1 VSFSGI
7 VKQTRVAE
15 FGGFRREGHA
25 MEDRKRVL
33 SQLDLFAGLGDRELS
48 EISLITKRRRLRAGE
63 ALFHKGDEGG
73 DIYVIVSGRLKAYA
87 TGPDGDDVVF
97 RYMGAG
103 EVVGE
108 LGAFVEGK
116 RTASTVAV
124 EDCELLMIQ
133 KRDLIP
139 LLRHQPEISIRLL
152 GVLAARTIKLSESLE
167 DNNFRP
173 VSARLAKCLLSFAD
187 RWPEPGKNGAVRIRL
202 RLPQGEL
209 GDLVGATRESVNKL
223 IRQWTVEGI
232 LEMHDGAVT
241 IKNRAAL
248 EKWTEI

>member
-1 VSFSGI
+1 
-7 VKQTRVAE
+7 
-15 FGGFRREGHA
+15 
-25 MEDRKRVL
+25 MEQRNRLL
-33 SQLDLFAGLGDRELS
+33 SQLDLFAGFGDRELG
-48 EISLITKRRRLRAGE
+48 EIALITRKRRLHAGE
-63 ALFHKGDEGG
+63 TLFHKGDEGG
-73 DIYVIVSGRLKAYA
+73 DIYVIVSGRLKAFA

-116 RTASTVAV
+116 RSASSLAV

-133 KRDLIP
+133 KRELIP
-139 LLRHQPEISIRLL
+139 LLRRQPEIAIRLL
-152 GVLAARTIKLSESLE
+152 GALATRMIKLSESLE

-173 VSARLAKCLLSFAD
+173 VSARLAKCLVSFAD
-187 RWPEPGKNGAVRIRL
+187 RWPEPGRNGAVRIGL

-223 IRQWTVEGI
+223 IRQWTADGV

-248 EKWTEI
+248 EKLTEA

>member
-1 VSFSGI
+1 
-7 VKQTRVAE
+7 
-15 FGGFRREGHA
+15 
-25 MEDRKRVL
+25 MDDRKRLL
-33 SQLDLFAGLGDRELS
+33 SQLELFAGVGDRELG
-48 EISLITKRRRLRAGE
+48 EIAYITRRRHLKAGE
-63 ALFHKGDEGG
+63 TLFHKGDEGG
-73 DIYVIVSGRLKAYA
+73 DIYVIVSGRVKAFA

-116 RTASTVAV
+116 RTANNVAV

-133 KRDLIP
+133 KRELIP
-139 LLRHQPEISIRLL
+139 LLRRQPEIAIRLL
-152 GVLAARTIKLSESLE
+152 GALAARTIKLSESLE

-187 RWPEPGKNGAVRIRL
+187 RWPEPAKDGVRIRL

-223 IRQWTVEGI
+223 VRQWTADSI
-232 LEMHDGAVT
+232 LEMHDGHVT

-248 EKWTEI
+248 EKLTQA

>member
-1 VSFSGI
+1 
-7 VKQTRVAE
+7 
-15 FGGFRREGHA
+15 
-25 MEDRKRVL
+25 MEQRNRLL
-33 SQLDLFAGLGDRELS
+33 SRLDLFAGLGDRELG
-48 EISLITKRRRLRAGE
+48 EIALITRKRRLRAGE

-73 DIYVIVSGRLKAYA
+73 DIYVIVSGRLKAFA
-87 TGPDGDDVVF
+87 TGPEGDDVVF
-97 RYMGAG
+97 RYMGSG

-116 RTASTVAV
+116 RTANSLAV

-133 KRDLIP
+133 KRELIP
-139 LLRHQPEISIRLL
+139 LLRRQPEIAIRLL
-152 GVLAARTIKLSESLE
+152 GALATRMSKLSESLE

-173 VSARLAKCLLSFAD
+173 VSARLAKCLVSFAD
-187 RWPEPGKNGAVRIRL
+187 RWPEPGKNGAVRIGL

-223 IRQWTVEGI
+223 IRQWTAEGI

-248 EKWTEI
+248 EKLTEA

>member
-1 VSFSGI
+1 MD
-7 VKQTRVAE
+7 E
-15 FGGFRREGHA
+15 RR
-25 MEDRKRVL
+25 RLL
-33 SQLDLFAGLGDRELS
+33 SQLELFAGLGERELG
-48 EISLITKRRRLRAGE
+48 EISLITRTRRLRAGE
-63 ALFHKGDEGG
+63 SLFHKGDDGG
-73 DIYVIVSGRLKAYA
+73 DIYVIVSGRVKAFA

-103 EVVGE
+103 EVSGE

-116 RTASTVAV
+116 RTASNVAV

-133 KRDLIP
+133 KRELIP
-139 LLRHQPEISIRLL
+139 LLRRQPEIAIRLL
-152 GVLAARTIKLSESLE
+152 GALAARTIKLSESLE

-173 VSARLAKCLLSFAD
+173 VSARLAKCLISFAD
-187 RWPEPGKNGAVRIRL
+187 RWPEPTKGGAVRIKL

-223 IRQWTVEGI
+223 VRQWTTDGV
-232 LEMHDGAVT
+232 LEMHDGVVT

-248 EKWTEI
+248 EKLTEA

>member
-1 VSFSGI
+1 
-7 VKQTRVAE
+7 VKA
-15 FGGFRREGHA
+15 F
-25 MEDRKRVL
+25 
-33 SQLDLFAGLGDRELS
+33 
-48 EISLITKRRRLRAGE
+48 
-63 ALFHKGDEGG
+63 
-73 DIYVIVSGRLKAYA
+73 A

-116 RTASTVAV
+116 RTASNVAV
-124 EDCELLMIQ
+124 EDCELLMIH
-133 KRDLIP
+133 KRELIP
-139 LLRHQPEISIRLL
+139 LLRRQPEIAVRLL
-152 GVLAARTIKLSESLE
+152 GALAARMIKLSESLE

-173 VSARLAKCLLSFAD
+173 VSARLAKCLISFAD
-187 RWPEPGKNGAVRIRL
+187 RWPERDKNGWVRIKL

-223 IRQWTVEGI
+223 IRQWTAEGV

-248 EKWTEI
+248 EAHTEA

>member
-1 VSFSGI
+1 
-7 VKQTRVAE
+7 
-15 FGGFRREGHA
+15 
-25 MEDRKRVL
+25 MDDRKRVL
-33 SQLDLFAGLGDRELS
+33 SQLELFAGLGERELG
-48 EISLITKRRRLRAGE
+48 EIALITRRRRLGAGE
-63 ALFHKGDEGG
+63 TLFHKGDEGG
-73 DIYVIVSGRLKAYA
+73 DVYVIVSGRLKAFA
-87 TGPDGDDVVF
+87 TGPEGDDVVF

-116 RTASTVAV
+116 RTASNVAV

-133 KRDLIP
+133 RRELIP
-139 LLRHQPEISIRLL
+139 LLRRQPEIAIRLL
-152 GVLAARTIKLSESLE
+152 GALAARTIHLSESLE

-173 VSARLAKCLLSFAD
+173 VSARLAKCLISFAD
-187 RWPEPGKNGAVRIRL
+187 RWSEPGKNGSVRIQL

-223 IRQWTVEGI
+223 VRQWTLEGI
-232 LEMHDGAVT
+232 LDMHDGQVT

-248 EKWTEI
+248 EKLTES